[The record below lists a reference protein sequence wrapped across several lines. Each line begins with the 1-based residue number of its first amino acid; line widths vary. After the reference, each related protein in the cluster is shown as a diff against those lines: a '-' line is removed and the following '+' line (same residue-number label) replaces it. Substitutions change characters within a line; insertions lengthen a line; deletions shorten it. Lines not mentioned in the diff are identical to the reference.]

1 LQEEVTTFNRNCSI
15 LCGCWPGSSVITA
28 RFSFENEF
36 ISGEPSLAFFVAVF
50 VPDFEPEKFIYRGGV
65 AASSEHILRLFGRN
79 TNLLA
84 AKHARHFCGYIRLRF
99 QTGEFHM
106 ELDQAQ
112 TYHPE
117 KRTKTRVSA
126 KNERQALPLKKS
138 RLSSELET
146 LRAVSKR
153 TFSSGNRMAVHRF
166 LGAIFNQVSVWEAE
180 DRLEEGLYRLLDS
193 LKAAVPLKIG
203 EAFAVAIYC
212 TAPHLDKKNRSKW
225 ARALRFAALTKPS
238 NEPFRAFIKRK
249 GGINAC
255 ASRYAEYV
263 RRPGKI

>member
-1 LQEEVTTFNRNCSI
+1 
-15 LCGCWPGSSVITA
+15 
-28 RFSFENEF
+28 
-36 ISGEPSLAFFVAVF
+36 
-50 VPDFEPEKFIYRGGV
+50 
-65 AASSEHILRLFGRN
+65 
-79 TNLLA
+79 
-84 AKHARHFCGYIRLRF
+84 
-99 QTGEFHM
+99 M

-117 KRTKTRVSA
+117 KRSKTQVSA
-126 KNERQALPLKKS
+126 KIRRQESPLKKS

-193 LKAAVPLKIG
+193 LKAPVPLRIG

-212 TAPHLDKKNRSKW
+212 IAPHVEKKSRSKW
-225 ARALRFAALTKPS
+225 ARVLRFAALTKPS
-238 NEPFRAFIKRK
+238 NEPLRVFIKRK

-255 ASRYAEYV
+255 ASRYAECV
-263 RRPGKI
+263 RRPDTV